1 MTLTRTLWN
10 ILDSREEIPSVVD
23 TQDPD
28 VEGAYFGAERSRFR
42 WKIGITAG
50 IALAGAVAIVVVGAF
65 FFRTA
70 SPAAEPVDD
79 LVPSAPGMETPP
91 TVETTELVVH
101 VVGAVVRPGVVR
113 LPEFSRVED
122 ALAQAGGPTAEAQL
136 SGVNLAREIF
146 DGEQIVVPVWG
157 QEVSAAT
164 GSGLGPISLSRADQA
179 ALETLP
185 RVGPATAQR
194 IIAWRESNGP
204 FRSVEDLLAVS
215 GIGPATLEGLADLVV
230 P

>member
-1 MTLTRTLWN
+1 MTLTRTLWD
-10 ILDSREEIPSVVD
+10 ILDSREEPPSLVD
-23 TQDPD
+23 SQDPD

-50 IALAGAVAIVVVGAF
+50 IALAGVVAIVVVASF
-65 FFRTA
+65 FFRAT
-70 SPAAEPVDD
+70 SPALDTVATVETAEPVGA
-79 LVPSAPGMETPP
+79 APAAAP
-91 TVETTELVVH
+91 TAELVVH
-101 VVGAVVRPGVVR
+101 VVGAVARPGVVR

-122 ALAQAGGPTAEAQL
+122 ALAQAGGPTSEAQL
-136 SGVNLAREIF
+136 SGVNLAREVF
-146 DGEQIVVPVWG
+146 DGEQIVVPIWG
-157 QEVSAAT
+157 EELAA
-164 GSGLGPISLSRADQA
+164 GSGDQSGPISLSRADQA

-194 IIAWRESNGP
+194 IIAWRESQGP

>member
-1 MTLTRTLWN
+1 MTLTRTLRDL
-10 ILDSREEIPSVVD
+10 LDSREEPPAIVD

-28 VEGAYFGAERSRFR
+28 VEGAYFGAEQSRVR
-42 WKIGITAG
+42 WKIGLTAG
-50 IALAGAVAIVVVGAF
+50 IALAGAVAMVVVGTF
-65 FFRTA
+65 FFRHA
-70 SPAAEPVDD
+70 SPPLEAIEATEVSGPVAATSSTAEPVE
-79 LVPSAPGMETPP
+79 V
-91 TVETTELVVH
+91 VVH
-101 VVGAVVRPGVVR
+101 VVGAVVRPGVIR

-122 ALAQAGGPTAEAQL
+122 ALALAGGPTTEAQL

-157 QEVSAAT
+157 EDT
-164 GSGLGPISLSRADQA
+164 SGTTASETGPISLSRSDQA
-179 ALETLP
+179 TLETLP

-194 IIAWRESNGP
+194 IISWREANGP

>member
-1 MTLTRTLWN
+1 
-10 ILDSREEIPSVVD
+10 
-23 TQDPD
+23 
-28 VEGAYFGAERSRFR
+28 
-42 WKIGITAG
+42 
-50 IALAGAVAIVVVGAF
+50 
-65 FFRTA
+65 
-70 SPAAEPVDD
+70 
-79 LVPSAPGMETPP
+79 METPP

-164 GSGLGPISLSRADQA
+164 GSGSGPISLSRADQA

>member
-1 MTLTRTLWN
+1 MTLTRTLWD
-10 ILDSREEIPSVVD
+10 ILDSREETPSLVD

-70 SPAAEPVDD
+70 SPALEPIEAAGLSEPGVAEPT
-79 LVPSAPGMETPP
+79 A
-91 TVETTELVVH
+91 VEPAELVVH

-157 QEVSAAT
+157 EEVSAT
-164 GSGLGPISLSRADQA
+164 SGSGSGLVSLSRADQA

-185 RVGPATAQR
+185 RVGPATAER